1 MKKYITAAVAAII
14 AFFSAFSGVFGT
26 LDYTVGDVLY
36 HKPTGISGKIKI
48 IKIDEKTLDR
58 YGEYTDWDRGI
69 YADLVEKLNVSEE
82 KRPAVIGF
90 DVIFASERSSETDN
104 RFAETCG
111 KYGNVV
117 CGFNYV
123 FTKKILSDEKGNLYM
138 DNMYVSDIVEPYT
151 ALAENVTQGF
161 VTALLDESDGIIR
174 KAFIYFTDHNGVTNK
189 GFSTAV
195 YEKYMEF

>member
-1 MKKYITAAVAAII
+1 MKKFFIYPILFLSVSAFAQHENCNHGSAPELASISGDIVEVPTTARHNINLTVEEARPLQIDNTITAIGSTEII
-14 AFFSAFSGVFGT
+14 PQNIDHISSR
-26 LDYTVGDVLY
+26 
-36 HKPTGISGKIKI
+36 ISGKIKI

-123 FTKKILSDEKGNLYM
+123 FTKKI
-138 DNMYVSDIVEPYT
+138 
-151 ALAENVTQGF
+151 
-161 VTALLDESDGIIR
+161 
-174 KAFIYFTDHNGVTNK
+174 
-189 GFSTAV
+189 
-195 YEKYMEF
+195 